1 MKQMSENKSGKP
13 FGSSSHIMDMLTVS
27 HLSSFNPE
35 LTNILYDENIV
46 ENFCSEFY
54 DWIQTSKNNTFIG
67 IEKFPFY
74 AYSNGTSESF
84 DKFYI
89 KNNTRRFRCFRTEY
103 MYHQLAWRNSWPN
116 WLFIE
121 DGKLDENDA
130 VVISLPFS
138 DTGNKHI
145 HHDEILNQCDDLGI
159 PVLIDCCFAFVSK
172 GIDFNFNHN
181 CITDIVFSLS
191 KTFPVSYARVGM
203 RLTRVDDD
211 DTLFVYQKI
220 SYNNRFG
227 AALGQHFINKFTPD
241 YIVDQYKDVQIDF
254 CKQLNVESSNTVFF
268 GLGGDDWKEYN
279 RGGLKNRLSFHKFM
293 HEKNLKEYHGS

>member
-1 MKQMSENKSGKP
+1 MSEDKRAMNY
-13 FGSSSHIMDMLTVS
+13 GSSGPIYDSETVA
-27 HLSSFNPE
+27 HLENFKPN
-35 LTNILYDENIV
+35 LHTVMTDENVIQ
-46 ENFCSEFY
+46 NFCNKY
-54 DWIQTSKNNTFIG
+54 TKWITSTKLNSYKGLDSFQ
-67 IEKFPFY
+67 Y
-74 AYSNGTSESF
+74 ATYANATSESF
-84 DKFYI
+84 DKFYMR
-89 KNNTRRFRCFRTEY
+89 NNTRRFRCFKGEY

-121 DGKLDENDA
+121 DSELDENDA

-145 HHDEILNQCDDLGI
+145 NHDEILNKCDELGI

-172 GIDFNFNHN
+172 GVDFNFNHN

-254 CKQLNVESSNTVFF
+254 CEQLNVEPSNTVFF
-268 GLGGDDWKEYN
+268 GLGGDDWKEYS
-279 RGGLKNRLSFHKFM
+279 RGGPKNRLSFHKFM
-293 HEKNLKEYHGS
+293 HDKNLKEYYGS